1 MRDAEGGGSPQL
13 LQAPYRLGRMMVLL
27 MHVGAARVAA
37 TAALSNCALNN
48 YNDVPAREG
57 GTSSRG
63 GFRIGRDEVHGN
75 V

>member
-27 MHVGAARVAA
+27 IHVGAARVAA
-37 TAALSNCALNN
+37 AAAFLNCALN
-48 YNDVPAREG
+48 NDVPAREG